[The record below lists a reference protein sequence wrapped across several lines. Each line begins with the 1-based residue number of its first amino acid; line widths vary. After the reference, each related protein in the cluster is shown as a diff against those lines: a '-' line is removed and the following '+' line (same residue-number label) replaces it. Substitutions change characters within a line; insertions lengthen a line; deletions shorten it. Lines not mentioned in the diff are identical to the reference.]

1 MIRLPTYGLYAI
13 TQPDNKTIDT
23 LLEEVA
29 AAIRG
34 GAVIVQ
40 YRDKN
45 PIDAVGTAAKLLEL
59 CRQQAVPLIINDN
72 IELAASIG
80 ADGVHLGQTDGNIAQ
95 ARKQLGQNAIIGVS
109 CYNSLELASNAE
121 TEGASYVAFGRFFPS
136 TSKPL
141 AAPAQLQTLHQAKAK
156 LNVPIVAIGGI
167 LPENGQSLL
176 EAGADLLAVIGG
188 LFDYEPEQSATAYK
202 RLFDQ
207 R

>member
-1 MIRLPTYGLYAI
+1 MITLPTRGLYAI
-13 TQPDNKTIDT
+13 TQPDNKTTDA
-23 LLEEVA
+23 LLDEVA

-45 PIDAVGTAAKLLEL
+45 PIDAIGTAAKLLEL
-59 CRQQAVPLIINDN
+59 CRQHTVPLIINDN

-80 ADGVHLGQTDGNIAQ
+80 AAGVHLGQTDGNIAQ

-109 CYNSLELASNAE
+109 CYNSLELAITAE
-121 TEGASYVAFGRFFPS
+121 TAGATYVAFGRFFPS

-141 AAPAQLQTLHQAKAK
+141 AAPAQLETLHLAKAK
-156 LNVPIVAIGGI
+156 LSLPIVAIGGI

-176 EAGADLLAVIGG
+176 AAGADLLAVIGG
-188 LFDYEPEQSATAYK
+188 LFDCEPESSANAYQ

-207 R
+207 H

>member
-1 MIRLPTYGLYAI
+1 MITLPTRGLYAI
-13 TQPDNKTIDT
+13 TQPDNKTTDA
-23 LLEEVA
+23 LLDEVA

-45 PIDAVGTAAKLLEL
+45 PIDAVATAAKLLEL

-80 ADGVHLGQTDGNIAQ
+80 ADGVHLGQTDGNISQ

-109 CYNSLELASNAE
+109 CYNSLELAITAE
-121 TEGASYVAFGRFFPS
+121 AEGASYVAFGRFFPS

-141 AAPAQLQTLHQAKAK
+141 AAPAQLQNLHQAKATLK
-156 LNVPIVAIGGI
+156 LPIVAIGGI

-188 LFDYEPEQSATAYK
+188 LFDSEPEQSARAYQ
-202 RLFDQ
+202 RLFDLS
-207 R
+207 

>member
-1 MIRLPTYGLYAI
+1 MITLPSRGLYAI
-13 TQPDNKTIDT
+13 TQPDNKTTDT
-23 LLEEVA
+23 LLDEVA

-45 PIDAVGTAAKLLEL
+45 PIDAVATAAKLLEL
-59 CRQQAVPLIINDN
+59 CRQHAVPLLINDN

-95 ARKQLGQNAIIGVS
+95 ARKRLGQNAIIGVS
-109 CYNSLELASNAE
+109 CYNSLELAITAE
-121 TEGASYVAFGRFFPS
+121 AEGASYVAFGRFFPS

-156 LNVPIVAIGGI
+156 LNLPIVAIGGI

-188 LFDYEPEQSATAYK
+188 LFDSEPEQSARAYFK
-202 RLFDQ
+202 LFEQ
-207 R
+207 Q

>member
-1 MIRLPTYGLYAI
+1 MITLPTHGLYAI
-13 TQPDNKTIDT
+13 TQPDNKTTDT

-45 PIDAVGTAAKLLEL
+45 PIDAVATAAKLLEL
-59 CRQQAVPLIINDN
+59 CRQHTVPLIINDN

-109 CYNSLELASNAE
+109 CYNSLELAITAE
-121 TEGASYVAFGRFFPS
+121 TEGANYVAFGRFFPS

-167 LPENGQSLL
+167 LPESGQSLL
-176 EAGADLLAVIGG
+176 KAGADLLAVIGG
-188 LFDYEPEQSATAYK
+188 LFDHEPEQSARAYQE
-202 RLFDQ
+202 LFN
-207 R
+207 RR

>member
-1 MIRLPTYGLYAI
+1 MINLPTRGLYAI
-13 TQPDNKTIDT
+13 TQPDNKTTDT

-45 PIDAVGTAAKLLEL
+45 PIDAVATAAKLLEL
-59 CRQQAVPLIINDN
+59 CRQHTVPLIINDN

-109 CYNSLELASNAE
+109 CYNSLELAITAE
-121 TEGASYVAFGRFFPS
+121 TEGANYVAFGRFFPS

-188 LFDYEPEQSATAYK
+188 LFDSEPEPSAKAYCK
-202 RLFDQ
+202 LFEQ
-207 R
+207 Q

>member
-1 MIRLPTYGLYAI
+1 MTLPTRGLYAI
-13 TQPDNKTIDT
+13 TQPNNKTIDA
-23 LLEEVA
+23 LLNEVA

-45 PIDAVGTAAKLLEL
+45 PIDAVGTATKLLEL
-59 CRQQAVPLIINDN
+59 CRQHAVPLIINDN

-80 ADGVHLGQTDGNIAQ
+80 ADGVHLGQTDGSIAL
-95 ARKQLGQNAIIGVS
+95 AKKRLSKDAVIGVS
-109 CYNSLELASNAE
+109 CYNSLELAITAE
-121 TEGASYVAFGRFFPS
+121 AEGASYVAFGRFFPS

-167 LPENGQSLL
+167 LPGNGQSVL

-188 LFDYEPEQSATAYK
+188 VFDSEPESSARAYFK
-202 RLFDQ
+202 LFDQ

>member
-1 MIRLPTYGLYAI
+1 MSMPIRGLYAI
-13 TQPDNKTIDT
+13 TQPENKTPDN
-23 LLEEVA
+23 LLEDVE

-45 PIDAVGTAAKLLEL
+45 PINAVATAAKLLEL
-59 CRQQAVPLIINDN
+59 CRQHAVPLIINDN

-80 ADGVHLGQTDGNIAQ
+80 ADGVHLGQTDGSIAQ
-95 ARKQLGQNAIIGVS
+95 AKNRLSHTAIIGVS
-109 CYNSLELASNAE
+109 CYNSLELAIDAE
-121 TEGASYVAFGRFFPS
+121 AAGASYVAFGRFFPS

-141 AAPAQLQTLHQAKAK
+141 AAPAQLETLHQAKAS
-156 LNVPIVAIGGI
+156 LNIPIVAIGGI

-188 LFDYEPEQSATAYK
+188 LFDHETEPAAKAY
-202 RLFDQ
+202 RYLFDQ